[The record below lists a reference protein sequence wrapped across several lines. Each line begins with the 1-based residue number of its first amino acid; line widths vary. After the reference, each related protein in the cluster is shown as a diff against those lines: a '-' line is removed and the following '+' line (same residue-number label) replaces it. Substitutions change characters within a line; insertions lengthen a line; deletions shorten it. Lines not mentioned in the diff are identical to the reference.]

1 MAYHWPPCVAV
12 QPTLGP
18 AVLLPPALFDPESP
32 LAFPLSAC
40 DKHFTLPLA
49 TTLAFRS
56 SSPTLAP
63 HMSQE
68 PSIEAA
74 RTRIQRL
81 VDEIAALTKRDLR
94 TEEYFPEYLKRVV
107 MACDGKGGA
116 VWLVGPR
123 SAEGKNE
130 FQLAAVVEFESS
142 LFQTDEVQRTNIIKV
157 LTEVV
162 TTKQPMVFAPDPQVQ
177 AALQAAPPDAN
188 RTPYPFIHV
197 PLFLKEQ
204 VLGVLQVWMQPYVV
218 PANYAEF
225 ATFLT
230 SLATHVEQHLQSRR
244 LGNLVVE
251 TQRLQHVLKFT
262 SDLAGSLDP
271 LEVARLSS
279 NYGRDLIGCE
289 RCSVLLLEGDRW
301 RVMSISGQ
309 EVVEKKSAMVKAMS
323 AFVGAHAAP
332 ELVLLSKKELIAR
345 AEAPNGSEN
354 GGELTVAIRRTDEI
368 DLAYF
373 QLAHV
378 VSAAVAP
385 MLDADK
391 QLVGAYFAESTT
403 EGFFDAAAGSKEPA
417 SATRLT
423 EWLATHTGKQLR
435 AAEDYHSLPFL
446 SVTKRMRDTRR
457 MLTGQKRH
465 RSLLKLGI
473 FLTLLAALLLYPK
486 MDRIDGDCALTPMNR
501 TAVVAEI
508 PGRIERVLVREG
520 DHVKAGDPIAQLD
533 ISKLQTEFDTNTQE
547 RRRQNAESE
556 RYRALGDEG
565 AANVASIQAAVA
577 DQNQKKIEA
586 EIASATLR
594 SRIAGVVVTKD
605 LELHIGEY
613 LQAGTPFAE
622 VAALDAWEAQIDLNE
637 KKIGLV
643 EKELGRGK
651 PVDVSFVLY
660 SQSSHTFNA
669 KLEKHE
675 QISSQAMAREKE
687 NVFLITLKN
696 IEVPPALQSALRP
709 GLTGRGKI
717 ELGRKPL
724 VAIWAHRIW
733 EWFQMRM
740 IG

>member
-1 MAYHWPPCVAV
+1 MA
-12 QPTLGP
+12 
-18 AVLLPPALFDPESP
+18 
-32 LAFPLSAC
+32 
-40 DKHFTLPLA
+40 
-49 TTLAFRS
+49 
-56 SSPTLAP
+56 
-63 HMSQE
+63 QE

-81 VDEIAALTKRDLR
+81 VDEIAALTKRDMR
-94 TEEYFPEYLKRVV
+94 SEEYFQEYLTRVV
-107 MACDGKGGA
+107 QACDAKGGG
-116 VWLVGPR
+116 VWLVGQR

-130 FQLAAVVEFESS
+130 FQLAAAVEFESS
-142 LFQTDEVQRTNIIKV
+142 LFQSDDQQRQNLLKV

-162 TTKQPMVFAPDPQVQ
+162 QTKQPMVFAPDPQVQ
-177 AALQAAPPDAN
+177 AALQQARPDAN

-197 PLFLKEQ
+197 PLYLKDQ
-204 VLGVLQVWMQPYVV
+204 VLGVLQVWMQSYVV
-218 PANYAEF
+218 PENYAEF

-309 EVVEKKSAMVKAMS
+309 EVVEKKSSMVKAMS
-323 AFVGAHAAP
+323 AFVGAHATT
-332 ELVLLSKKELIAR
+332 ELVLLSKKELLAR
-345 AEAPNGSEN
+345 AESANGNGNGDLAP
-354 GGELTVAIRRTDEI
+354 AIRRTDEI

-385 MLDADK
+385 MLDQDK
-391 QLVGAYFAESTT
+391 QLVGAYFAESST
-403 EGFFDAAAGSKEPA
+403 EGFFDKAAGSKEPA
-417 SATRLT
+417 STTRLT
-423 EWLATHTGKQLR
+423 EWLATHTGKTLR
-435 AAEDYHSLPFL
+435 SAEDYHSLPFL
-446 SVTKRMRDTRR
+446 GVTKRLRDTRR
-457 MLTGQKRH
+457 LLTGQKR
-465 RSLLKLGI
+465 RRTLLKAGV
-473 FLTLLAALLLYPK
+473 FFGLLAALLLYPK
-486 MDRIDGDCALTPMNR
+486 MDRIDGDCALTPMHR
-501 TAVVAEI
+501 TAIVAEI

-533 ISKLQTEFDTNTQE
+533 THKLDLDLEANRQD
-547 RRRQNAESE
+547 RRRMNAEAE
-556 RYRALGDEG
+556 RYRALGDE
-565 AANVASIQAAVA
+565 AAVNIASLQMAGA
-577 DQNQKKIEA
+577 DALEKKINA
-586 EIASATLR
+586 DIASATLR

-605 LELHIGEY
+605 LELHLGEY
-613 LQAGTPFAE
+613 LQAGTAFAE
-622 VAALDAWEAQIDLNE
+622 VAALDAWEAQIDLHE

-643 EKELGRGK
+643 EKELAKGK
-651 PVDVSFVLY
+651 PVEVSFVLY
-660 SQSSHTFNA
+660 SQSSHTFQG
-669 KLEKHE
+669 KIERHE

-696 IEVPPALQSALRP
+696 IEVPPALQTALRP

-717 ELGRKPL
+717 ELGRRPL
-724 VAIWAHRIW
+724 IAIWTSRIW
-733 EWFQMRM
+733 NWFQMRM

>member
-1 MAYHWPPCVAV
+1 
-12 QPTLGP
+12 
-18 AVLLPPALFDPESP
+18 
-32 LAFPLSAC
+32 
-40 DKHFTLPLA
+40 
-49 TTLAFRS
+49 
-56 SSPTLAP
+56 
-63 HMSQE
+63 MSQE

-81 VDEIAALTKRDLR
+81 VDEIVALTKRDIR
-94 TEEYFPEYLKRVV
+94 SEEYFQEYLTRVV
-107 MACDGKGGA
+107 QACDAKGGG
-116 VWLVGPR
+116 VWLVGQR

-130 FQLAAVVEFESS
+130 FQLAAAVEFESS
-142 LFQTDEVQRTNIIKV
+142 LFQTDEQQRQNLLKV

-162 TTKQPMVFAPDPQVQ
+162 QTKQPMVFAPDPQVQ
-177 AALQAAPPDAN
+177 SAMQAARPDAN

-218 PANYAEF
+218 PENYAEF

-323 AFVGAHAAP
+323 AFVGAHAAT
-332 ELVLLSKKELIAR
+332 ELVLLSKKELLAR
-345 AEAPNGSEN
+345 AESANGSESN
-354 GGELTVAIRRTDEI
+354 GDLAPAIRRTDEI

-378 VSAAVAP
+378 VSGAVAP

-403 EGFFDAAAGSKEPA
+403 EGFFDSAAGSKEPA

-423 EWLATHTGKQLR
+423 EWLATHTGKSLR

-446 SVTKRMRDTRR
+446 SVTKRLRDTRR
-457 MLTGQKRH
+457 LLTGQKR
-465 RSLLKLGI
+465 RRTLMKAGI
-473 FLTLLAALLLYPK
+473 FFTLLAIVLLYPK
-486 MDRIDGDCALTPMNR
+486 MDRIDGDCALIPMNR
-501 TAVVAEI
+501 TAIVTEI

-533 ISKLQTEFDTNTQE
+533 THKLDIELETNIQE
-547 RRRQNAESE
+547 RRRLNAEAE
-556 RYRALGDEG
+556 RYRALGDEA
-565 AANVASIQAAVA
+565 AANVASIQMAVA
-577 DQNQKKIEA
+577 DATEKKINA
-586 EIASATLR
+586 DIASAVLR
-594 SRIAGVVVTKD
+594 SRIDGVVVTKD
-605 LELHIGEY
+605 LELHIGES
-613 LQAGTPFAE
+613 LQAGTAFAE
-622 VAALDAWEAQIDLNE
+622 VAALDAWEAQIDLHE

-643 EKELGRGK
+643 ERELAKDR
-651 PVDVSFVLY
+651 PVEVSFVLY
-660 SQSSHTFNA
+660 SQSSHTFRG
-669 KLEKHE
+669 KLAKHE

-717 ELGRKPL
+717 ELGRRPL
-724 VAIWAHRIW
+724 IFIWSSRIW
-733 EWFQMRM
+733 NWFQMRM

>member
-1 MAYHWPPCVAV
+1 
-12 QPTLGP
+12 
-18 AVLLPPALFDPESP
+18 
-32 LAFPLSAC
+32 
-40 DKHFTLPLA
+40 
-49 TTLAFRS
+49 
-56 SSPTLAP
+56 
-63 HMSQE
+63 MSQE
-68 PSIEAA
+68 PNVEAA

-81 VDEIAALTKRDLR
+81 VDEIAALTKRDMR
-94 TEEYFPEYLKRVV
+94 TEEFLQEFLNRVV
-107 MACDGKGGA
+107 TACDGKGGA

-130 FQLAAVVEFESS
+130 FQLGAAVEFESS
-142 LFQTDEVQRTNIIKV
+142 LFQSDETQRTNLSKV

-162 TTKQPMVFAPDPQVQ
+162 KTKQPMVFAPDPQVQ
-177 AALQAAPPDAN
+177 AALQSAPPDAN

-197 PLFLKEQ
+197 PLYLKEQ

-230 SLATHVEQHLQSRR
+230 SLATHVEQHFQSRR
-244 LGNLVVE
+244 LGSLVVE
-251 TQRLQHVLKFT
+251 TQRLQHILKFAN
-262 SDLAGSLDP
+262 DLAGSLDP
-271 LEVARLSS
+271 LEVARLAS

-323 AFVGAHAAP
+323 AFVGAHATTGM
-332 ELVLLSKKELIAR
+332 VLLSKKELIAR
-345 AEAPNGSEN
+345 AEAPNGSAT
-354 GGELTVAIRRTDEI
+354 GDELTLATRRTDEI

-403 EGFFDAAAGSKEPA
+403 EGFFDPAAAAEPA
-417 SATRLT
+417 APTRLT
-423 EWLATHTGKQLR
+423 EWLATHAGKSLR

-446 SVTKRMRDTRR
+446 SITRRIRDTRR
-457 MLTGQKRH
+457 LLTGQKSR
-465 RSLLKLGI
+465 RSLLKLGT
-473 FLTLLAALLLYPK
+473 FLTLLAIVLLYPK
-486 MDRIDGDCALTPMNR
+486 MDRIDGDCSLIPMNR
-501 TAVVAEI
+501 NAVVAEI
-508 PGRIERVLVREG
+508 PGRIERVMVREG

-533 ISKLQTEFDTNTQE
+533 TRKLETELETNAQE
-547 RRRQNAESE
+547 RRRQNAEAE

-565 AANVASIQAAVA
+565 AANVATLQASVS
-577 DQNQKKIEA
+577 DHNQQKIEA
-586 EIASATLR
+586 DIASATLR
-594 SRIAGVVVTKD
+594 SRIDGVVVTKD

-613 LQAGTPFAE
+613 LQPGQPFAE
-622 VAALDAWEAQIDLNE
+622 IAALDTWEAQIDLNE

-643 EKELGRGK
+643 EKELAAK
-651 PVDVSFVLY
+651 KAVDVSFVLY
-660 SQSSHTFNA
+660 SQSSHTFFSR
-669 KLEKHE
+669 LERHE
-675 QISSQAMAREKE
+675 QISSQAIARDKE
-687 NVFLITLKN
+687 NVFIVTLKN
-696 IEVPPALQSALRP
+696 IEVPPALQSGLRP

-724 VAIWAHRIW
+724 IAIWSHHIW

>member
-1 MAYHWPPCVAV
+1 MA
-12 QPTLGP
+12 
-18 AVLLPPALFDPESP
+18 
-32 LAFPLSAC
+32 
-40 DKHFTLPLA
+40 
-49 TTLAFRS
+49 
-56 SSPTLAP
+56 
-63 HMSQE
+63 QE

-81 VDEIAALTKRDLR
+81 VDEIAALTKRDIR
-94 TEEYFPEYLKRVV
+94 SEEYFQEYLTRVV
-107 MACDGKGGA
+107 QACDAKGGG
-116 VWLVGPR
+116 VWLVGQR

-130 FQLAAVVEFESS
+130 FQLAAAVEFESS
-142 LFQTDEVQRTNIIKV
+142 LFQTDEQQRQNLLKV

-162 TTKQPMVFAPDPQVQ
+162 QTKQPMVFAPDPQVQ
-177 AALQAAPPDAN
+177 AALQAATPDAN

-197 PLFLKEQ
+197 PLFLKDQ

-244 LGNLVVE
+244 LGSLVVE

-271 LEVARLSS
+271 LEVARLAS

-309 EVVEKKSAMVKAMS
+309 EIVEKKSAMVKAMS
-323 AFVGAHAAP
+323 AFVGAHATAQ
-332 ELVLLSKKELIAR
+332 LVLLSKKELLAR
-345 AEAPNGSEN
+345 AESANGSN
-354 GGELTVAIRRTDEI
+354 GDGDLAPAIRRTDEI

-373 QLAHV
+373 ELAHV

-385 MLDADK
+385 MLDHDK

-403 EGFFDAAAGSKEPA
+403 EGFFDSAAGSKEPA

-423 EWLATHTGKQLR
+423 EWLATHTGKTLQ

-446 SVTKRMRDTRR
+446 SVTRRMRDTRR
-457 MLTGQKRH
+457 LLTGQKR
-465 RSLLKLGI
+465 RRTLLRAGV
-473 FLTLLAALLLYPK
+473 FFTLLAILLLYPK
-486 MDRIDGDCALTPMNR
+486 MDRIDGDCALIPMNR

-508 PGRIERVLVREG
+508 PGRIDRVLVREA
-520 DHVKAGDPIAQLD
+520 DRVKAGDPIAHLD
-533 ISKLQTEFDTNTQE
+533 THKLEIELEANLQE
-547 RRRQNAESE
+547 RRRFNAEAE
-556 RYRALGDEG
+556 RYRAMGDEG
-565 AANVASIQAAVA
+565 AANVASIQVA
-577 DQNQKKIEA
+577 GADENEKKINA
-586 EIASATLR
+586 DIASASMR

-613 LQAGTPFAE
+613 LQSGTAFAE
-622 VAALDAWEAQIDLNE
+622 IASLDAWEAQIDLNE
-637 KKIGLV
+637 KKVGLV
-643 EKELGRGK
+643 EKELAKGR
-651 PVDVSFVLY
+651 PVEVSFRLY
-660 SQSSHTFNA
+660 SQGAHTFRA

-696 IEVPPALQSALRP
+696 IDVPPALQAALRP

-717 ELGRKPL
+717 ELGRRPL
-724 VAIWAHRIW
+724 IAIWTSRIW
-733 EWFQMRM
+733 NLFQMRM

>member
-1 MAYHWPPCVAV
+1 MA
-12 QPTLGP
+12 
-18 AVLLPPALFDPESP
+18 
-32 LAFPLSAC
+32 
-40 DKHFTLPLA
+40 
-49 TTLAFRS
+49 
-56 SSPTLAP
+56 
-63 HMSQE
+63 QE
-68 PSIEAA
+68 QTVEAA
-74 RTRIQRL
+74 RNRIQRL
-81 VDEIAALTKRDLR
+81 VEEIAALTKRDLR
-94 TEEYFPEYLKRVV
+94 SEEFFQEYLNRVV
-107 MACDGKGGA
+107 QACDAKGGG
-116 VWLVGPR
+116 VWLVGQR

-130 FQLAAVVEFESS
+130 FQLAAAVEFESS
-142 LFQTDEVQRTNIIKV
+142 LFQSDEVQRTNLLKV

-162 TTKQPMVFAPDPQVQ
+162 NSRQPMVFAPDPQVQ
-177 AALQAAPPDAN
+177 AALQSVPPEAN

-197 PLFLKEQ
+197 PLFLKDQ

-244 LGNLVVE
+244 LGSLVVE

-309 EVVEKKSAMVKAMS
+309 EVVEKKSSMVKAMS
-323 AFVGAHAAP
+323 AFVGAHAAT
-332 ELVLLSKKELIAR
+332 ELVFLSKKELIAR
-345 AEAPNGSEN
+345 AEAGQSGNGSGN
-354 GGELTVAIRRTDEI
+354 QGELSPVVRRTDEI

-378 VSAAVAP
+378 VNAVIAP
-385 MLDADK
+385 MLDHEK

-403 EGFFDAAAGSKEPA
+403 EGFFDSQPGSKEPA

-423 EWLATHTGKQLR
+423 EWLATHTGKSLH

-446 SVTKRMRDTRR
+446 SVTKRLRDTRR
-457 MLTGQKRH
+457 LLTGQKRR
-465 RSLLKLGI
+465 RSLLKLGV
-473 FLTLLAALLLYPK
+473 FLFILACVLFYPK
-486 MDRIDGDCALTPMNR
+486 MDRIDGDCALTPMKR
-501 TAVVAEI
+501 TAIVAET

-520 DHVKAGDPIAQLD
+520 DRVKAGDPIAQLD
-533 ISKLQTEFDTNTQE
+533 TRKLETDLETNAQE
-547 RRRQNAESE
+547 RRRLNAEAE
-556 RYRALGDEG
+556 RYRALGDEA
-565 AANVASIQAAVA
+565 AANVAFLQAAVA
-577 DQNQKKIEA
+577 DQNEKRINA
-586 EIASATLR
+586 DIASAVLR
-594 SRIAGVVVTKD
+594 SRIDGVVVTKE

-613 LQAGTPFAE
+613 LQAGAPFAE
-622 VAALDAWEAQIDLNE
+622 VAALDSWEAQVDLHE
-637 KKIGLV
+637 KKIGFV
-643 EKELGRGK
+643 EKELAKGH

-660 SQSSHTFNA
+660 SQSSHTFHS
-669 KLEKHE
+669 KLERHE
-675 QISSQAMAREKE
+675 QISSQAIARENE
-687 NVFLITLKN
+687 NVFLITLKD

-709 GLTGRGKI
+709 GFTGRAKI
-717 ELGRKPL
+717 ELGRRPL
-724 VAIWAHRIW
+724 IALWARRIW

>member
-1 MAYHWPPCVAV
+1 MA
-12 QPTLGP
+12 
-18 AVLLPPALFDPESP
+18 
-32 LAFPLSAC
+32 
-40 DKHFTLPLA
+40 
-49 TTLAFRS
+49 
-56 SSPTLAP
+56 
-63 HMSQE
+63 QE
-68 PSIEAA
+68 QTVEAA

-81 VDEIAALTKRDLR
+81 VEEIAALTKRDLR
-94 TEEYFPEYLKRVV
+94 SEEFFQEYLNRVV
-107 MACDGKGGA
+107 QACDAKGGG
-116 VWLVGPR
+116 VWLVGQR
-123 SAEGKNE
+123 SAEGKSE
-130 FQLAAVVEFESS
+130 FQLAAAVEFASS
-142 LFQTDEVQRTNIIKV
+142 LFQSDEVQRTNLLKV

-162 TTKQPMVFAPDPQVQ
+162 NSRQPMVFAPDPQVQ
-177 AALQAAPPDAN
+177 AALQSVPPEAN

-197 PLFLKEQ
+197 PLFLKDQ

-244 LGNLVVE
+244 LGSLVVE

-309 EVVEKKSAMVKAMS
+309 EVVEKKSSMVKAMS
-323 AFVGAHAAP
+323 AFVGAHAAT
-332 ELVLLSKKELIAR
+332 ELVFLSKKELIAR
-345 AEAPNGSEN
+345 AEAGQSGNGSGN
-354 GGELTVAIRRTDEI
+354 QGELSPVVRRTDEI

-378 VSAAVAP
+378 VNAVIAP
-385 MLDADK
+385 MLDHEK

-403 EGFFDAAAGSKEPA
+403 EGFFDSQPGSKEPA

-423 EWLATHTGKQLR
+423 EWLATHTGKSLH

-446 SVTKRMRDTRR
+446 SVTKRLRDTRR
-457 MLTGQKRH
+457 LLTGQKRR
-465 RSLLKLGI
+465 RSLLKLGV
-473 FLTLLAALLLYPK
+473 FLFILACVLFYPK
-486 MDRIDGDCALTPMNR
+486 MDRIDGDCALTPMKR
-501 TAVVAEI
+501 TAIVAET

-520 DHVKAGDPIAQLD
+520 DRVKAGDPIAQLD
-533 ISKLQTEFDTNTQE
+533 TRKLETDLETNAQE
-547 RRRQNAESE
+547 RRRLNAEAE
-556 RYRALGDEG
+556 RYRALGDEA
-565 AANVASIQAAVA
+565 AANVAFLQAAVA
-577 DQNQKKIEA
+577 DQNEKRINA
-586 EIASATLR
+586 DIASAVLR
-594 SRIAGVVVTKD
+594 SRIDGVVVTKE

-613 LQAGTPFAE
+613 LQAGAPFAE
-622 VAALDAWEAQIDLNE
+622 VAALDSWEAQVDLHE
-637 KKIGLV
+637 KKIGFV
-643 EKELGRGK
+643 EKELAKGH

-660 SQSSHTFNA
+660 SQSSHTFHS
-669 KLEKHE
+669 KLERHE
-675 QISSQAMAREKE
+675 QISSQAIARENE
-687 NVFLITLKN
+687 NVFLITLKD

-709 GLTGRGKI
+709 GFTGRAKI
-717 ELGRKPL
+717 ELGRRPL
-724 VAIWAHRIW
+724 IALWARRIW

>member
-1 MAYHWPPCVAV
+1 MA
-12 QPTLGP
+12 
-18 AVLLPPALFDPESP
+18 
-32 LAFPLSAC
+32 
-40 DKHFTLPLA
+40 
-49 TTLAFRS
+49 
-56 SSPTLAP
+56 
-63 HMSQE
+63 QE
-68 PSIEAA
+68 QTVEAA

-81 VDEIAALTKRDLR
+81 VEEIAALTKRDLR
-94 TEEYFPEYLKRVV
+94 SEEFFQEYLNRVV
-107 MACDGKGGA
+107 QACDAKGGG
-116 VWLVGPR
+116 VWLVGQR
-123 SAEGKNE
+123 SAEGKSE
-130 FQLAAVVEFESS
+130 FQLAAAVEFASS
-142 LFQTDEVQRTNIIKV
+142 LFQSDEVQRTNLLKV

-162 TTKQPMVFAPDPQVQ
+162 NSRQPMVFAPDPQVQ
-177 AALQAAPPDAN
+177 AALQSVPPEAN

-197 PLFLKEQ
+197 PLFLKDQ

-244 LGNLVVE
+244 LGSLVVE

-309 EVVEKKSAMVKAMS
+309 EVVEKKSSMVKAMS
-323 AFVGAHAAP
+323 AFVGAHAAT
-332 ELVLLSKKELIAR
+332 ELVFLSKKELIAR
-345 AEAPNGSEN
+345 AEAGQSGNGSGN
-354 GGELTVAIRRTDEI
+354 QGELSPVVRRTDEI

-378 VSAAVAP
+378 VNAVIAP
-385 MLDADK
+385 MLDHEK

-403 EGFFDAAAGSKEPA
+403 EGFFDSQPGSKEPA

-423 EWLATHTGKQLR
+423 EWLATHTGKSLH

-446 SVTKRMRDTRR
+446 SVTKRLRDTRR
-457 MLTGQKRH
+457 LLTGQKRR
-465 RSLLKLGI
+465 RSLLKLGV
-473 FLTLLAALLLYPK
+473 FLFILACVLFYPK
-486 MDRIDGDCALTPMNR
+486 MDRIDGDCALTPMKR
-501 TAVVAEI
+501 TAIVAET

-520 DHVKAGDPIAQLD
+520 DRVKAGDPIAQLD
-533 ISKLQTEFDTNTQE
+533 TRKLETDLETNAQE
-547 RRRQNAESE
+547 RRRLNAEAE
-556 RYRALGDEG
+556 RYRALGDEA
-565 AANVASIQAAVA
+565 AANVAFLQAAVA
-577 DQNQKKIEA
+577 DQNEKRINA
-586 EIASATLR
+586 DIASAVLR
-594 SRIAGVVVTKD
+594 SRIDGVVVTKE

-613 LQAGTPFAE
+613 LQAGAPFAE
-622 VAALDAWEAQIDLNE
+622 VAALDSWEAQVDLHE
-637 KKIGLV
+637 KKIGFV
-643 EKELGRGK
+643 EKELAKGH

-660 SQSSHTFNA
+660 SQSSHTFHS
-669 KLEKHE
+669 KLERHE
-675 QISSQAMAREKE
+675 QISSQAIARENE
-687 NVFLITLKN
+687 NVFLITLKD

-709 GLTGRGKI
+709 GFTGRAKI
-717 ELGRKPL
+717 ELGRRPL
-724 VAIWAHRIW
+724 IALWTTRIW

>member
-1 MAYHWPPCVAV
+1 MA
-12 QPTLGP
+12 
-18 AVLLPPALFDPESP
+18 
-32 LAFPLSAC
+32 
-40 DKHFTLPLA
+40 
-49 TTLAFRS
+49 
-56 SSPTLAP
+56 
-63 HMSQE
+63 QE
-68 PSIEAA
+68 QTVEAA

-81 VDEIAALTKRDLR
+81 VEEIAALTKRDLR
-94 TEEYFPEYLKRVV
+94 SEEFFQEYLNRVV
-107 MACDGKGGA
+107 QACDAKGGG
-116 VWLVGPR
+116 VWLVGQR
-123 SAEGKNE
+123 SAEGKSE
-130 FQLAAVVEFESS
+130 FQLAAAVEFASS
-142 LFQTDEVQRTNIIKV
+142 LFQSDEVQRTNLLKV

-162 TTKQPMVFAPDPQVQ
+162 NSRQPMVFAPDPQVQ
-177 AALQAAPPDAN
+177 AALQSVPREAN

-197 PLFLKEQ
+197 PLFLKDQ

-244 LGNLVVE
+244 LGSLVVE

-309 EVVEKKSAMVKAMS
+309 EVVEKKSSMVKAMS
-323 AFVGAHAAP
+323 AFVGAHAAT
-332 ELVLLSKKELIAR
+332 ELVFLSKKELIAR
-345 AEAPNGSEN
+345 AEAGQSGNGSGN
-354 GGELTVAIRRTDEI
+354 QGELSPVVRRTDEI

-378 VSAAVAP
+378 VNAVIAP
-385 MLDADK
+385 MLDHEK

-403 EGFFDAAAGSKEPA
+403 EGFFDSQPGSKEPA

-423 EWLATHTGKQLR
+423 EWLATHTGKSLH

-446 SVTKRMRDTRR
+446 SVTKRLRDTRR
-457 MLTGQKRH
+457 LLTGQKRR
-465 RSLLKLGI
+465 RSLLKLGV
-473 FLTLLAALLLYPK
+473 FLFILACVLFYPK
-486 MDRIDGDCALTPMNR
+486 MDRIDGDCALTPMKR
-501 TAVVAEI
+501 TAIVAET

-520 DHVKAGDPIAQLD
+520 DRVKAGDPIAQLD
-533 ISKLQTEFDTNTQE
+533 TRKLETDLETNAQE
-547 RRRQNAESE
+547 RRRLNAEAE
-556 RYRALGDEG
+556 RYRALGDEA
-565 AANVASIQAAVA
+565 AANVAFLQAAVA
-577 DQNQKKIEA
+577 DQNEKRINA
-586 EIASATLR
+586 DIASAVLR
-594 SRIAGVVVTKD
+594 SRIDGVVVTKE

-613 LQAGTPFAE
+613 LQAGAPFAE
-622 VAALDAWEAQIDLNE
+622 VAALDSWEAQVDLRE
-637 KKIGLV
+637 KKIGFV
-643 EKELGRGK
+643 EKELAKGH

-660 SQSSHTFNA
+660 SQSSHTFHS
-669 KLEKHE
+669 KLERHE
-675 QISSQAMAREKE
+675 QISSQAIARENE
-687 NVFLITLKN
+687 NVFLITLKD

-709 GLTGRGKI
+709 GFTGRAKI
-717 ELGRKPL
+717 ELGRRPL
-724 VAIWAHRIW
+724 IALWARRIW

>member
-1 MAYHWPPCVAV
+1 MA
-12 QPTLGP
+12 
-18 AVLLPPALFDPESP
+18 
-32 LAFPLSAC
+32 
-40 DKHFTLPLA
+40 
-49 TTLAFRS
+49 
-56 SSPTLAP
+56 
-63 HMSQE
+63 QE

-81 VDEIAALTKRDLR
+81 VDEIAALTKRDMR
-94 TEEYFPEYLKRVV
+94 SEEYFPEYLTRVV
-107 MACDGKGGA
+107 QACDAKGGG
-116 VWLVGPR
+116 VWLVGQR

-130 FQLAAVVEFESS
+130 FQLAAAVEFESS
-142 LFQTDEVQRTNIIKV
+142 LFQTDEQQRQNLLKV

-162 TTKQPMVFAPDPQVQ
+162 QTKQPMVFAPDPQVQ
-177 AALQAAPPDAN
+177 AAMQAARPDAN

-197 PLFLKEQ
+197 PLFLKDQ

-218 PANYAEF
+218 PENYAEF

-309 EVVEKKSAMVKAMS
+309 EVVEKKSSMVKAMS
-323 AFVGAHAAP
+323 AFVGAHAAT
-332 ELVLLSKKELIAR
+332 ELVLLSKKELLAR
-345 AEAPNGSEN
+345 AESVNGNGNGDLAP
-354 GGELTVAIRRTDEI
+354 AIRRTDEI

-403 EGFFDAAAGSKEPA
+403 EGFFDSAAGSKEPA

-423 EWLATHTGKQLR
+423 EWLATHTGKSLR

-446 SVTKRMRDTRR
+446 SVTKRLRDTRR
-457 MLTGQKRH
+457 LLTGQKR
-465 RSLLKLGI
+465 RRTLLKAGV
-473 FLTLLAALLLYPK
+473 FSGLLAALLLYPK
-486 MDRIDGDCALTPMNR
+486 MDRIDGDCALTPMHR
-501 TAVVAEI
+501 TAIVAEV

-520 DHVKAGDPIAQLD
+520 DHVKEGDPIAQIDTHKLD
-533 ISKLQTEFDTNTQE
+533 LDLEANRQE
-547 RRRQNAESE
+547 RRRLNAEAE
-556 RYRALGDEG
+556 RYRALGDEA
-565 AANVASIQAAVA
+565 AANVTSLQMAVA
-577 DQNQKKIEA
+577 DENEKKINA
-586 EIASATLR
+586 DIASATLR

-605 LELHIGEY
+605 LELHLGEY
-613 LQAGTPFAE
+613 LQAGTAFAE
-622 VAALDAWEAQIDLNE
+622 VAALDAWEAQIDLHE

-643 EKELGRGK
+643 EKELAKGR
-651 PVDVSFVLY
+651 PVPVSFVLY
-660 SQSSHTFNA
+660 SQSSHTFHG
-669 KLEKHE
+669 KIERHE
-675 QISSQAMAREKE
+675 QISSQAMSREKE

-717 ELGRKPL
+717 ELGRRPL
-724 VAIWAHRIW
+724 IVIWTSRIW
-733 EWFQMRM
+733 NWFQMRM

>member
-1 MAYHWPPCVAV
+1 MA
-12 QPTLGP
+12 
-18 AVLLPPALFDPESP
+18 
-32 LAFPLSAC
+32 
-40 DKHFTLPLA
+40 
-49 TTLAFRS
+49 
-56 SSPTLAP
+56 
-63 HMSQE
+63 QE
-68 PSIEAA
+68 QTIEAA

-94 TEEYFPEYLKRVV
+94 SEEFFPEFLSRAVQ
-107 MACDGKGGA
+107 ACDAKGGGI
-116 VWLVGPR
+116 WLVSQR
-123 SAEGKNE
+123 TAEGKAE
-130 FQLAAVVEFESS
+130 FQLAAEVEFASS
-142 LFQTDEVQRTNIIKV
+142 LFQSDEAQRTNLLKV

-162 TTKQPMVFAPDPQVQ
+162 QSRQPMVFAPDPQVQ

-197 PLFLKEQ
+197 PLFLKDQ

-271 LEVARLSS
+271 LEVSRLSS

-309 EVVEKKSAMVKAMS
+309 EIVEKKSSMVKAMS

-332 ELVLLSKKELIAR
+332 RLVALSKKELIAR
-345 AEAPNGSEN
+345 AEAPSANGH
-354 GGELTVAIRRTDEI
+354 GPHDELAPAIRRTDEI

-378 VSAAVAP
+378 VNAVIAP
-385 MLDADK
+385 MLDAEK

-403 EGFFDAAAGSKEPA
+403 EGFFDSPAGSKDLA
-417 SATRLT
+417 ANTRLT
-423 EWLATHTGKQLR
+423 EWLATHTSKALH

-446 SVTKRMRDTRR
+446 SVTKRLRDTRR
-457 MLTGQKRH
+457 LLTGQKRR
-465 RSLLKLGI
+465 RSLLKLTV
-473 FLTLLAALLLYPK
+473 FLVLLFSVLFYPK
-486 MDRIDGDCALTPMNR
+486 MDRIDGDCALTPMKR
-501 TAVVAEI
+501 TAIVAEI
-508 PGRIERVLVREG
+508 PGRIDKVMVREG

-533 ISKLQTEFDTNTQE
+533 TRKLETDLETNLQE
-547 RRRQNAESE
+547 RRRLNAEAE
-556 RYRALGDEG
+556 RYRALGDEA
-565 AANVASIQAAVA
+565 AANVAYLQAAVA
-577 DQNQKKIEA
+577 DQNEKRINA
-586 EIASATLR
+586 DIASAVLR
-594 SRIAGVVVTKD
+594 SRIDGVVVTKE
-605 LELHIGEY
+605 LELHLGEY

-622 VAALDAWEAQIDLNE
+622 VAALDSWEAQVDLHE
-637 KKIGLV
+637 KRIGVV
-643 EKELGRGK
+643 EKELGKGQ

-660 SQSSHTFNA
+660 SQSSHVFHA
-669 KLEKHE
+669 KLERHE
-675 QISSQAMAREKE
+675 QISSQAIAREKE

-696 IEVPPALQSALRP
+696 IEVPPALRSALRP
-709 GLTGRGKI
+709 GFTGRAKI
-717 ELGRKPL
+717 ELGRRPL
-724 VAIWAHRIW
+724 AAIWISHIW
-733 EWFQMRM
+733 EWLQMRM

>member
-1 MAYHWPPCVAV
+1 MP
-12 QPTLGP
+12 
-18 AVLLPPALFDPESP
+18 
-32 LAFPLSAC
+32 
-40 DKHFTLPLA
+40 
-49 TTLAFRS
+49 
-56 SSPTLAP
+56 
-63 HMSQE
+63 QE

-81 VDEIAALTKRDLR
+81 VDEIAALTKRDIR
-94 TEEYFPEYLKRVV
+94 SEEYFQEYLNRVV
-107 MACDGKGGA
+107 QACDAKGGG
-116 VWLVGPR
+116 VWLVGQR
-123 SAEGKNE
+123 SAEGKHE
-130 FQLAAVVEFESS
+130 FQLAAAVEFESS
-142 LFQTDEVQRTNIIKV
+142 LFQTDEQQRQNLLKV

-162 TTKQPMVFAPDPQVQ
+162 QTKQPMVFAPDPQVQ
-177 AALQAAPPDAN
+177 AALQAARPDAN

-197 PLFLKEQ
+197 PLFLKDQ

-218 PANYAEF
+218 PENYAEF

-244 LGNLVVE
+244 LGSLVVE

-323 AFVGAHAAP
+323 AFVGAHAAT
-332 ELVLLSKKELIAR
+332 ELVLLSKKELLAR
-345 AEAPNGSEN
+345 AEAANGSDGN
-354 GGELTVAIRRTDEI
+354 GDLAPAIRRTDEI

-403 EGFFDAAAGSKEPA
+403 EGFFDSAAGSKEPA

-423 EWLATHTGKQLR
+423 EWLATHTGKSLR

-446 SVTKRMRDTRR
+446 SVTRRMRDTRR
-457 MLTGQKRH
+457 VLTGQKR
-465 RSLLKLGI
+465 RRTLLRAGI
-473 FLTLLAALLLYPK
+473 FFTLLAMLLLYPK

-501 TAVVAEI
+501 TAIVAEI
-508 PGRIERVLVREG
+508 PGRIEHVWVREG
-520 DHVKAGDPIAQLD
+520 DRVKAGDKIAQLD
-533 ISKLQTEFDTNTQE
+533 TRKLVLELEANVQE
-547 RRRQNAESE
+547 RRRFNAEAE
-556 RYRALGDEG
+556 RYRALGDEA
-565 AANVASIQAAVA
+565 AANVAFLQVTVA
-577 DQNQKKIEA
+577 DANEKKINA
-586 EIASATLR
+586 DIASAVMR
-594 SRIAGVVVTKD
+594 SRIDGVVVTKD
-605 LELHIGEY
+605 LELHLGET
-613 LQAGTPFAE
+613 LQAGTAFAE
-622 VAALDAWEAQIDLNE
+622 VAALDAWEAQIDLHE

-643 EKELGRGK
+643 EKELAKGK

-660 SQSSHTFNA
+660 SQSSHTFHGQI
-669 KLEKHE
+669 KTHE

-717 ELGRKPL
+717 ELGRRPL
-724 VAIWAHRIW
+724 IAIWTSRIW
-733 EWFQMRM
+733 NWFQMRM